1 MCFWNQENSHHQL
14 NQGFSPLSRQMKAYS
29 ANGLIGLLRPPH
41 LHVAPPLVIS
51 EEELLDGFDRQDK
64 ALDTLDEALGF

>member
-1 MCFWNQENSHHQL
+1 MTHPWAHMQSCSHRSVSILQ
-14 NQGFSPLSRQMKAYS
+14 AYT
-29 ANGLIGLLRPPH
+29 ANGLMGLLRPPH

-64 ALDTLDEALGF
+64 ALYTLDEALGF

>member
-1 MCFWNQENSHHQL
+1 MFAAIS
-14 NQGFSPLSRQMKAYS
+14 FSIQAY
-29 ANGLIGLLRPPH
+29 ADNGLIGMIRPPL

-64 ALDTLDEALGF
+64 ALYCLDEELGF